1 MSRQALSQPSP
12 RGRRS
17 KKTPTEV
24 CATEKMSTAVN
35 IPPQFEVIDRPLD
48 TQMTISMG
56 PQHPSTHGVLRLEL
70 VLDGEMVVRAIP
82 DIGYLHTGM
91 EKLFEYK
98 KYQQGIV
105 ITDRMD
111 YLNPLGNNLAYV
123 MAVEKLLQIE
133 IPERAQTI
141 RVLMCE
147 LQRIASHLVWL
158 GTHALDLGAM
168 TVFFY
173 TFREREKIL
182 NLIEAASGG
191 RLTPSYFRIGGL
203 MMDLPSGFERR
214 VKQFLDG
221 FPKALDDF
229 KKLITGNRIFQKR
242 TQGVGFIS
250 GEDAI
255 DWGLSGPSLRGSG
268 VALDIRRANPYT
280 GYEKYDF
287 EIVTEPDGDVWARY
301 LVRMREM
308 KESQKIVTQ
317 ALSRLKPGPVKA
329 DAPKVVLPGSRGDE
343 DAHGCSDSSL
353 PDRGRRIRCAG
364 WRSLPADRRF
374 EGRTRRLHKV
384 HRRTK
389 AGAGA
394 FSRAEFCE
402 SVGAAAHVA
411 RRDDRRHRRD
421 YRIAG
426 YCAGRNRQ
434 MICHRDTEKM
444 ATDKHGLAQIRN
456 PEIGVYL
463 CSSVADSRVIG
474 ISVAILKG

>member
-1 MSRQALSQPSP
+1 MS
-12 RGRRS
+12 
-17 KKTPTEV
+17 
-24 CATEKMSTAVN
+24 STLQN
-35 IPPQFEVIDRPLD
+35 LPPQFEVVDRPLD

-70 VLDGEMVVRAIP
+70 ILDGEMVVKATP

-123 MAVEKLLQIE
+123 MAAEKLLGLE

-158 GTHALDLGAM
+158 GTHALDIGAM

-173 TFREREKIL
+173 CFREREKIL

-214 VKQFLDG
+214 VKQFIDG
-221 FPKALDDF
+221 FLDSVDEF
-229 KKLITGNRIFQKR
+229 HTLLSGNRIFQKR
-242 TQGVGFIS
+242 TQGIGYIS

-255 DWGLSGPSLRGSG
+255 DWGLSGPCLRGSG
-268 VALDIRRANPYT
+268 INLDLRRDNPYT

-287 EIVTEPDGDVWARY
+287 EIPVEQGGDVWARY
-301 LVRMREM
+301 MVRMREM
-308 KESQKIVTQ
+308 KESHRIVVQ
-317 ALSRLKPGPVKA
+317 ALSRLKPGSVKA
-329 DAPKVVLPGSRGDE
+329 DAPKVVLPDRE
-343 DAHGCSDSSL
+343 AMKTHMDALIHHFL
-353 PDRGRRIRCAG
+353 IVA
-364 WRSLPADRRF
+364 
-374 EGRTRRLHKV
+374 EGFDV
-384 HRRTK
+384 
-389 AGAGA
+389 
-394 FSRAEFCE
+394 
-402 SVGAAAHVA
+402 
-411 RRDDRRHRRD
+411 
-421 YRIAG
+421 
-426 YCAGRNRQ
+426 
-434 MICHRDTEKM
+434 
-444 ATDKHGLAQIRN
+444 
-456 PEIGVYL
+456 PEGEVYHAIEASKGELGVYMKSNGGPKPARVHFRGPSFINL
-463 CSSVADSRVIG
+463 SALPQMAEGCMVADI
-474 ISVAILKG
+474 VAIIGSLDIVLGEIDR